1 MKIEKQNE
9 KEKYITPIQELEVW
23 IPNHSGLKIHQVED
37 HFEEL
42 QAFGEVTAEQSE
54 YLIDW
59 LVKKRVIDWKN
70 NQQKPEIHMRVF
82 MCIMEI
88 ESIRVNYNIM
98 TGREEIICSKWKHNE
113 VLGLAEEQRIYKVQE
128 TVSKYKFPENKVLR
142 YIKLNAVPY
151 HPALNWIKSKAWDGK
166 DRFTELF
173 EAIDCKNT
181 NQELARTYFYKW
193 CLQSIRA
200 ILGQT
205 GFCCENVLVFKG
217 EQGAG
222 KTRFVVSLAPNSFI
236 KTGLQISPNNKDSV
250 LEGTSAWIVEIG
262 ELDAT
267 TRKNDHAQLKAFL
280 SKSADYIRKPYA
292 VAEEMIPRKTSF
304 CATVNTDSFLVD
316 DTGNRRY
323 WVIEV
328 GDVNAKHGI
337 DMQQLWRQI
346 YETAILDVEEH
357 PHWLEKEEK
366 KMQKIESEKYR
377 ELHPICQK
385 ILKLSFTEEKYL
397 TQELASLVG
406 VENPTNHE
414 CKVIK
419 QFMLND
425 MGFVQQKC
433 GGNRYYLMNPNPVND
448 NLYDLF

>member
-1 MKIEKQNE
+1 MVLTVCQG
-9 KEKYITPIQELEVW
+9 Y
-23 IPNHSGLKIHQVED
+23 
-37 HFEEL
+37 
-42 QAFGEVTAEQSE
+42 FG
-54 YLIDW
+54 
-59 LVKKRVIDWKN
+59 
-70 NQQKPEIHMRVF
+70 
-82 MCIMEI
+82 
-88 ESIRVNYNIM
+88 
-98 TGREEIICSKWKHNE
+98 SK
-113 VLGLAEEQRIYKVQE
+113 
-128 TVSKYKFPENKVLR
+128 
-142 YIKLNAVPY
+142 
-151 HPALNWIKSKAWDGK
+151 
-166 DRFTELF
+166 
-173 EAIDCKNT
+173 
-181 NQELARTYFYKW
+181 
-193 CLQSIRA
+193 
-200 ILGQT
+200 
-205 GFCCENVLVFKG
+205 GFCSENVLVFKG

-222 KTRFVVSLAPNSFI
+222 KTRFVVSLAPNDYI

-337 DMQQLWRQI
+337 DMQQFWHQM
-346 YETAILDVEEH
+346 YETAILDVEKH

-366 KMQKIESEKYR
+366 KMQQIESEKYR
-377 ELHPICQK
+377 ELHTICQK
-385 ILKLSFTEEKYL
+385 ISNLIFTEEKYL
-397 TQELASLVG
+397 TEEIAALVG
-406 VENPTNHE
+406 VDKPTTHE

-425 MGFVQQKC
+425 LGFKYQTR
-433 GGNRYYLMNPNPVND
+433 GGNRYYLINPKPNNSGFYSKHFDSSEGELSENNSP
-448 NLYDLF
+448 LPF

>member
-9 KEKYITPIQELEVW
+9 REKYITPIEELELW
-23 IPNHSGLKIHQVED
+23 IPNHSGLLIHQLED

-42 QAFGEVTAEQSE
+42 QAFGDITPEQSE

-59 LVKKRVIDWKN
+59 LVQKRVIDWKN

-82 MCIMEI
+82 MCIMEK
-88 ESIRVNYNIM
+88 EGIRVRYNIM

-128 TVSKYKFPENKVLR
+128 TVSKYKFPENKVLK
-142 YIKLNAVPY
+142 YIKLSAVPY
-151 HPALNWIKSKAWDGK
+151 HPALDWIKSNKWDGV
-166 DRFTELF
+166 DRFKDLF
-173 EAIDCKNT
+173 EAIDSKNANET
-181 NQELARTYFYKW
+181 LAKTYLYKW
-193 CLQSIRA
+193 CLQSVRA
-200 ILGQT
+200 IIGQT
-205 GFCCENVLVFKG
+205 GFCSENVLVFKG

-222 KTRFVVSLAPNSFI
+222 KTRFVVSLAPNNFI

-337 DMQQLWRQI
+337 DMQQFWRQI